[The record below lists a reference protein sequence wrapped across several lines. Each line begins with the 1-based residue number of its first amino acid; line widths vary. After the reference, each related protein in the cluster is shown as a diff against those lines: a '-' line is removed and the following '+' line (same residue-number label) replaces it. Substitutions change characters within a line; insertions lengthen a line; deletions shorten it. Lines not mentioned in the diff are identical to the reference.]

1 MRLVGASSW
10 SIQLPFIL
18 EGLLAALIGGGLAV
32 ATVAFGTQYFVTDL
46 LSTQLAFTSF
56 VGIADVWAVAPF
68 VLGVGALIATLAAA
82 VSTFRHVRV

>member
-1 MRLVGASSW
+1 MA
-10 SIQLPFIL
+10 
-18 EGLLAALIGGGLAV
+18 GLAI

-56 VGIADVWAVAPF
+56 VGIDDVFAIAPL

-82 VSTFRHVRV
+82 VSTYQARQSLKAAQVASAPRSFLLRLR